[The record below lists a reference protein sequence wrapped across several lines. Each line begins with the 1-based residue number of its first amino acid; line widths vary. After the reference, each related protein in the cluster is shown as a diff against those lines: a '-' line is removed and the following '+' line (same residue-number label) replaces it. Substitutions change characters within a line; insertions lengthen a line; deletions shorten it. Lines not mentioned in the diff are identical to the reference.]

1 MKELKGEFREYIKR
15 LYGSQKHMAEALNVS
30 ENTVSRWVLKNPIP
44 MLAHGIE
51 IIRDCN
57 TTETELFSEVTAHQ
71 MYLKFKKSQSKTQDE
86 G

>member
-1 MKELKGEFREYIKR
+1 MSHEMKGEFKEYIRR
-15 LYGSQKHMAEALNVS
+15 LYGSQKQMAQALNVS

-44 MLAHGIE
+44 MLAHGID

-57 TTETELFSEVTAHQ
+57 TTELELFSEITAHS
-71 MYLKFKKSQSKTQDE
+71 MYLKVKSKPQDE